1 MPCAQSGFCC
11 NGEAQG
17 LGLRPTHQRGG
28 QGALQ
33 SVFAC
38 QRMLTE
44 TFLETVQDL
53 ERVQEVDKVF
63 AAQGSPA
70 LEANDEDAQ
79 ETSCLQKAA
88 GS

>member
-1 MPCAQSGFCC
+1 M
-11 NGEAQG
+11 
-17 LGLRPTHQRGG
+17 
-28 QGALQ
+28 Q

-79 ETSCLQKAA
+79 ETSCLQEAA

>member
-1 MPCAQSGFCC
+1 
-11 NGEAQG
+11 
-17 LGLRPTHQRGG
+17 
-28 QGALQ
+28 
-33 SVFAC
+33 
-38 QRMLTE
+38 MLTE

-53 ERVQEVDKVF
+53 ERVQEVDKAF
-63 AAQGSPA
+63 AAQVSPA